1 MRWLPLVLRLALNL
15 KYMSIYAYRPVC
27 QSGII
32 SLPSQR
38 TPTDYTHWISP
49 QSGLQVEYV
58 EKLYSMLAKALP
70 SPQHQCALY
79 VDDMKI
85 KSGLVFSKHTGCLVG
100 FVDLGGENHNI
111 KNITS
116 TEMST

>member
-1 MRWLPLVLRLALNL
+1 
-15 KYMSIYAYRPVC
+15 
-27 QSGII
+27 
-32 SLPSQR
+32 
-38 TPTDYTHWISP
+38 
-49 QSGLQVEYV
+49 
-58 EKLYSMLAKALP
+58 MLAKALP
-70 SPQHQCALY
+70 SPQHQCALS